1 MGKEAD
7 REEKKDQLIIKGL
20 QQKFVTQKDI
30 NEIFPDAS
38 ADVEERNALYSA
50 FQEMGIA
57 ILRAEPDEQQL
68 AELMSAE
75 QEMLELPAPAT
86 GELVLLDDPVRMYL
100 REIGRVPL
108 LDADEEVRLAEA
120 IKRGQEARKKQREG
134 KLDPKTRRALEEDVR
149 RGELAQRRLA
159 EANLRLVVSVAK
171 RYANR
176 GMSFLDLVQEGN
188 IGLLHAVEKFD
199 PDKGYRFS
207 TYATWWIRQAINRA
221 IVDQART
228 IRIPSHMIETINQLV
243 RASRALTQNLGREP
257 TPEELALKMGL
268 LDPDETAAIEEAMS
282 VGAPLSAAQQY
293 HLKAAASKVRDIA
306 RMVQEPVS
314 LEMPV
319 GSEESSSLGDFIED
333 ETAPGPA
340 DETSRN
346 LLREQMK
353 DILDSLSPRERHVL
367 KLRFGL
373 DDGQSR
379 TLEEVGQKFG
389 VTRERV
395 RQIEAK
401 ALRKLR
407 HPMRSRKLKDYL
419 S

>member
-1 MGKEAD
+1 MVKDDD
-7 REEKKDQLIIKGL
+7 REEKKDQLVAKGL
-20 QQKFVTQKDI
+20 QQRFVTQEDI
-30 NEIFPDAS
+30 DKVFPDADK
-38 ADVEERNALYSA
+38 DVEERQALFNA

-57 ILRAEPDEQQL
+57 ILGPEDERPPLEDL
-68 AELMSAE
+68 ADMDLSSIPLSTSE
-75 QEMLELPAPAT
+75 QA
-86 GELVLLDDPVRMYL
+86 LLDDPLRLYL

-120 IKRGQEARKKQREG
+120 IKEGQEARQMLRQG
-134 KLDPKTRRALEEDVR
+134 KLDAQTRRELQEKVH

-171 RYANR
+171 RYAGR

-199 PDKGYRFS
+199 PTKGYKFS

-221 IVDQART
+221 IADQART
-228 IRIPSHMIETINQLV
+228 IRLPAHMIETINRYL
-243 RASRALTQNLGREP
+243 RATQTLTQQLGREP
-257 TPEELALKMGL
+257 TLEEIALKMDL
-268 LDPDETAAIEEAMS
+268 LTTEETGAIEEAIRK
-282 VGAPLSAAQQY
+282 GEPLHPSLRRRLRMAT
-293 HLKAAASKVRDIA
+293 SRVSEIV
-306 RMVQEPVS
+306 RMVQEPMS

-319 GSEESSSLGDFIED
+319 STEESSSLGDFLED
-333 ETAPGPA
+333 ETIPGPA
-340 DETSRN
+340 DETSRQ

-353 DILDSLSPRERHVL
+353 DVLDSLSPREQRVIR
-367 KLRFGL
+367 LRFGL
-373 DDGQSR
+373 DDGHSR
-379 TLEEVGQKFG
+379 TLEEVGQKVG

-407 HPMRSRKLKDYL
+407 HPLRSRKLKDYL